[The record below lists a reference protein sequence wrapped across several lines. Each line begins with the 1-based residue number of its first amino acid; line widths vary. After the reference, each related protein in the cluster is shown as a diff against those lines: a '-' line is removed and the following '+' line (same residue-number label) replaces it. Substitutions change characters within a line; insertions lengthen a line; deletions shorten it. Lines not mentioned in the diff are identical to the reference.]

1 MKTNINL
8 RDMMLAGVFA
18 AILSVSAIF
27 KIPLPFSPVPITLQS
42 FIVILMGLTLTTLP
56 AMLGVT
62 TYILL
67 GLIGLPVFAGGNYG
81 PGALL
86 GKSGGYIIG
95 FLAAVIVITLIRNN
109 SNNILRMSIA
119 GFTGGILTVYTIGML
134 WLSHVAHLTLGEA
147 FVPGVLLF
155 IPGDLFKLF
164 AAVVVAGAVNRQ
176 LARQN
181 VGRATYENLD

>member
-56 AMLGVT
+56 AFLGVT
-62 TYILL
+62 VYILL
-67 GLIGLPVFAGGNYG
+67 GLVGLPVFSGGSSGIGVLVG
-81 PGALL
+81 PN
-86 GKSGGYIIG
+86 GGYIIG
-95 FLAAVIVITLIRNN
+95 FLVAIVAITFMRNN
-109 SNNILRMSIA
+109 GNNVLKMSIA

-134 WLSHVAHLTLGEA
+134 WLSHTAHLTLGKA
-147 FVPGVLLF
+147 FIVGVQPF
-155 IPGDLFKLF
+155 ILGDLFKLF
-164 AAVVVAGAVNRQ
+164 AAVVVARAVNRQ
-176 LARQN
+176 LVLLN
-181 VGRATYENLD
+181 ISNLKS